1 MKFFFWKITKI
12 INKKKIKLKITK
24 PRNFKKINYFTYLEG
39 KDSYY
44 FLQLVAQTKKTCQ
57 KIL

>member
-1 MKFFFWKITKI
+1 MKKIKNWKITKI
-12 INKKKIKLKITK
+12 IN
-24 PRNFKKINYFTYLEG
+24 FNYFTYLKG